1 MERFRLVT
9 SFSPKGDQPKA
20 IKELTKGLENRLKHQ
35 VLLGVT
41 GSGKTFTIAN
51 VVANINR
58 PTLVIAH
65 NKTLVAQLYGEFREV
80 FPENAVEFF
89 VSYYDY
95 YQPEAYIPTT
105 DTYIE
110 KDSLI
115 NDDIDRMRHSA
126 TMAVLE
132 RRDTIVVASVSCI
145 YGIGSPQDYMDM
157 HLVIEEGM
165 RTERDELLRRFVEM
179 QYNRSETEFRR
190 GMFRVRGDIVEVYP
204 SFSLDKGIRIEFF
217 GNDVDTLHEFD
228 PLTGERIRKIDKVA
242 IFPNSH
248 WITPRERLEP
258 ALKNIEKEMEER
270 TEYFLKKGKPFEAQ
284 RIEQRTRFDL
294 EMLGEFGYCHG
305 IENYSRHLSGRA
317 PGEPPYTLIDYFPE
331 DFLLVID
338 ESHATIP
345 QLGGMYEGDRSR
357 KRTLVD
363 YGFRLPSALDN
374 RPLSFTEFE
383 HRVNQKIYISAT
395 PGPYEIE
402 RSGGCIVEQIIRPTG
417 LVDPK
422 LKVRPISG
430 QVEDLLGEIKK
441 RAERGE
447 RVLITTL
454 TKKMAE
460 DLADYYADLGVRAR
474 YLHSDIDTLE
484 RIQILRDLRL
494 GTFDV
499 LIGVN
504 LLREGLDLPEVSLV
518 AILDADREGFLR
530 SERSL
535 IQTSGRAARNVN
547 GEVILYADTITGS
560 MQKALKET
568 ERRRKIQEEYNRRMH
583 INPETVKS
591 NIKDILSSIYEA
603 DYWTV
608 PTAAEEIAE
617 YGYEEEALKKL
628 EAEMKEAAKKL
639 DFERAAMIRDKIRG
653 LRQKMIELGLRETNK
668 R

>member
-1 MERFRLVT
+1 
-9 SFSPKGDQPKA
+9 
-20 IKELTKGLENRLKHQ
+20 
-35 VLLGVT
+35 
-41 GSGKTFTIAN
+41 

-65 NKTLVAQLYGEFREV
+65 NKTLAAQLYGEFREV

-145 YGIGSPQDYMDM
+145 YGIGSPQDYIDM
-157 HLVIEEGM
+157 HLVIEEGL
-165 RTERDELLRRFVEM
+165 RTERDVLLRRFVEM
-179 QYNRSETEFRR
+179 QYSRSETEFRR

-258 ALKNIEKEMEER
+258 ALKNIEKEMGER
-270 TEYFLKKGKPFEAQ
+270 TEYFLTKGKPFEAQ

-357 KRTLVD
+357 KQTLVD

-374 RPLSFTEFE
+374 RPLNFTEFE
-383 HRVNQKIYISAT
+383 HRVNQEIYISAT
-395 PGPYEIE
+395 PGPFELE
-402 RSGGCIVEQIIRPTG
+402 KSGGCIVEQIIRPTG

-560 MQKALKET
+560 MQKALNET

-608 PTAAEEIAE
+608 PTAAEEMAE
-617 YGYEEEALKKL
+617 YGYEEDALKKL

-639 DFERAAMIRDKIRG
+639 DFERAAMIRDKIKG

>member
-1 MERFRLVT
+1 MNTFNLTT
-9 SFSPKGDQPKA
+9 SFIPKGDQPKA
-20 IKELTKGLENRLKHQ
+20 IRQLTAGIEKGLKHQ

-51 VVANINR
+51 VIANINR

-65 NKTLVAQLYGEFREV
+65 NKTLAAQLYGEFKEL

-110 KDSLI
+110 KDALI

-126 TMAVLE
+126 TRAVLE

-145 YGIGSPQDYMDM
+145 YGIGSPQDYMEM
-157 HLVIEEGM
+157 HLIIEEGM
-165 RTERDELLRRFVEM
+165 HTERDEILRRLVDM
-179 QYNRSETEFRR
+179 QYNRSDTDFGR
-190 GMFRVRGDIVEVYP
+190 GTFRVRGDIVEVYP
-204 SFSLDKGIRIEFF
+204 SFSLDKGIRLDFF
-217 GNDVDTLHEFD
+217 GDDIDTIFEFD
-228 PLTGERIRKIDKVA
+228 PLTGEKIRRLEKIA

-248 WITPRERLEP
+248 WITPRERLIP
-258 ALKNIEKEMEER
+258 ALKNIEKEMIER
-270 TEYFLKKGKPFEAQ
+270 IEYFLKEGKTLEAN

-294 EMLGEFGYCHG
+294 EMLREFGYCHG

-331 DFLLVID
+331 DFLIIID

-357 KRTLVD
+357 KQTLINF
-363 YGFRLPSALDN
+363 GFRLPSALDN
-374 RPLSFTEFE
+374 RPLTFTEFE
-383 HRVNQKIYISAT
+383 HRVNQAIYISAT
-395 PGPYEIE
+395 PGTYEIE
-402 RSGGCIVEQIIRPTG
+402 KSNHRIVEQIIRPTG
-417 LVDPK
+417 LIDPK
-422 LKVRPISG
+422 MTVRPVSG
-430 QVEDLLGEIKK
+430 QVDDLLGEIRK
-441 RAERGE
+441 RAVRNE
-447 RVLITTL
+447 RVLVTTL

-460 DLADYYADLGVRAR
+460 DLADFYINLDVRAK

-484 RIQILRDLRL
+484 RVEILRDLRL
-494 GTFDV
+494 GNFDV

-518 AILDADREGFLR
+518 AILDADKEGFLR

-535 IQTSGRAARNVN
+535 IQTAGRAARNIN
-547 GEVILYADTITGS
+547 GEVILYADTITAS
-560 MQKALKET
+560 MQKAIKET
-568 ERRRKIQEEYNRRMH
+568 ERRRKIQEEYNRKNM
-583 INPETVKS
+583 ITPETVKS

-603 DYWTV
+603 DYWTIPV
-608 PTAAEEIAE
+608 AAESEIE
-617 YGYEEEALKKL
+617 YGCDDETLQKL
-628 EAEMKEAAKKL
+628 EAEMKEAAHL
-639 DFERAAMIRDKIRG
+639 LEFERAAKIRDRIKEIKSR
-653 LRQKMIELGLRETNK
+653 MIETGIK
-668 R
+668 Q

>member
-1 MERFRLVT
+1 MDIFKLTT
-9 SFSPKGDQPKA
+9 SFSPKGDQPEA
-20 IKELTKGLENRLKHQ
+20 IKKITNGLVRGLKHQ

-51 VVANINR
+51 VIANINK

-65 NKTLVAQLYGEFREV
+65 NKTLAAQLYGEFKEL
-80 FPENAVEFF
+80 FPGNAVEFF

-110 KDSLI
+110 KDALI
-115 NDDIDRMRHSA
+115 NDDIDRLRHSA
-126 TMAVLE
+126 TRAVLE

-157 HLVIEEGM
+157 HLIIEEGM
-165 RTERDELLRRFVEM
+165 HTERDAILRRFVEM
-179 QYNRSETEFRR
+179 QYARSDIEFRR
-190 GMFRVRGDIVEVYP
+190 GTFRVRGDIVEVYP
-204 SFSLDKGIRIEFF
+204 SFSVDKGIRIEFF
-217 GNDVDTLHEFD
+217 GDDIDALCEFD
-228 PLTGERIRKIDKVA
+228 PLTGERIRRLDKIA
-242 IFPNSH
+242 LFPNSH

-270 TEYFLKKGKPFEAQ
+270 IEYFLRGGKTLEAQ

-294 EMLGEFGYCHG
+294 EMLMEFGYSHG
-305 IENYSRHLSGRA
+305 IENYSRHLSGRS

-331 DFLLVID
+331 NFLVIID
-338 ESHATIP
+338 ESHATVP
-345 QLGGMYEGDRSR
+345 QIGGMYQGDRSR
-357 KRTLVD
+357 KQTLVD

-374 RPLSFTEFE
+374 RPLTFSEFQ
-383 HRVNQKIYISAT
+383 HRVNQAIYVSAT
-395 PGPYEIE
+395 PGPYELE
-402 RSGGCIVEQIIRPTG
+402 KSKGHIVQQIIRPTG
-417 LVDPK
+417 LIDPK
-422 LKVRPISG
+422 LIVRPVSG
-430 QVEDLLGEIKK
+430 QVDDLWGEIRK
-441 RAERGE
+441 RAEKGE
-447 RVLITTL
+447 RVLVTTL

-460 DLADYYADLGVRAR
+460 DLTDHYTDLGVRAR

-484 RIQILRDLRL
+484 RVEILRDLRL
-494 GTFDV
+494 GNFDT

-535 IQTSGRAARNVN
+535 IQTAGRAARNIN
-547 GEVILYADTITGS
+547 GEVILYADNITGS
-560 MQKALKET
+560 MRRALDET
-568 ERRRKIQEEYNRRMH
+568 NRRRRIQEEYNKKMG
-583 INPETVKS
+583 ITPETVKS

-608 PTAAEEIAE
+608 PAVAEEKAE
-617 YGYEEEALKKL
+617 YGYNEETLKRF
-628 EAEMKEAAKKL
+628 ESEMKEAAKRL
-639 DFERAAMIRDKIRG
+639 EFERAAKIRDRIKEI
-653 LRQKMIELGLRETNK
+653 KKSMIEFGVR
-668 R
+668 

>member
-1 MERFRLVT
+1 VEHFRLVT
-9 SFSPKGDQPKA
+9 SFDPKGDQPKA
-20 IKELTKGLENRLKHQ
+20 IKELTKGAEKRLKHQ

-65 NKTLVAQLYGEFREV
+65 NKTLAAQLYGEFREI
-80 FPENAVEFF
+80 FPGNAVEFF

-110 KDSLI
+110 KDALI

-179 QYNRSETEFRR
+179 QYSRSENEFRR
-190 GMFRVRGDIVEVYP
+190 GMFRVRGDIVEIHP

-217 GNDVDTLHEFD
+217 GNDVDAILEFD
-228 PLTGERIRKIDKVA
+228 PLTGERVRKIEKVA

-248 WITPRERLEP
+248 WITPREKLEP
-258 ALKNIEKEMEER
+258 ALKNIEKEMEEM
-270 TEYFLKKGKPFEAQ
+270 TENFLKKGKTLEAQ

-294 EMLGEFGYCHG
+294 EMLREFGYCHG

-331 DFLLVID
+331 DFLIVID

-357 KRTLVD
+357 KQTLVN

-374 RPLSFTEFE
+374 RPLTFMEFE
-383 HRVNQKIYISAT
+383 HRVNQAMYISAT
-395 PGPYEIE
+395 PGPYELE
-402 RSGGCIVEQIIRPTG
+402 KSGGRIVEQIIRPTG
-417 LVDPK
+417 LVDPQ

-430 QVEDLLGEIKK
+430 QVEDLLGEIKN

-460 DLADYYADLGVRAR
+460 DLTDYYADLGVRAR

-484 RIQILRDLRL
+484 RIEILRDLRL
-494 GTFDV
+494 GNFDV

-560 MQKALKET
+560 MQKALQET
-568 ERRRKIQEEYNRRMH
+568 ARRRKIQEEYNRRMH
-583 INPETVKS
+583 ITPETVKS

-608 PTAAEEIAE
+608 PAAAEEMAE
-617 YGYEEEALKKL
+617 YGYEEDALKKL
-628 EAEMKEAAKKL
+628 EAEMKEAARKL
-639 DFERAAMIRDKIRG
+639 DFERAAKIRDK
-653 LRQKMIELGLRETNK
+653 LKELKQKMIEIGIRETSK

>member
-1 MERFRLVT
+1 
-9 SFSPKGDQPKA
+9 
-20 IKELTKGLENRLKHQ
+20 
-35 VLLGVT
+35 
-41 GSGKTFTIAN
+41 
-51 VVANINR
+51 
-58 PTLVIAH
+58 
-65 NKTLVAQLYGEFREV
+65 
-80 FPENAVEFF
+80 
-89 VSYYDY
+89 
-95 YQPEAYIPTT
+95 
-105 DTYIE
+105 
-110 KDSLI
+110 
-115 NDDIDRMRHSA
+115 
-126 TMAVLE
+126 
-132 RRDTIVVASVSCI
+132 
-145 YGIGSPQDYMDM
+145 
-157 HLVIEEGM
+157 
-165 RTERDELLRRFVEM
+165 
-179 QYNRSETEFRR
+179 
-190 GMFRVRGDIVEVYP
+190 
-204 SFSLDKGIRIEFF
+204 
-217 GNDVDTLHEFD
+217 
-228 PLTGERIRKIDKVA
+228 ERIRKIDKVA

-270 TEYFLKKGKPFEAQ
+270 TEYFLKKGKPLEAQ

-383 HRVNQKIYISAT
+383 HRVNQEIYISAT
-395 PGPYEIE
+395 PGPYELE
-402 RSGGCIVEQIIRPTG
+402 KSGGCIVEQIIRPTG

-591 NIKDILSSIYEA
+591 NIKNILSSIYEA

-617 YGYEEEALKKL
+617 YGYEEETLKKL

-653 LRQKMIELGLRETNK
+653 LRQKMIELGFRETNK

>member
-9 SFSPKGDQPKA
+9 RFSPKGDQPKA
-20 IKELTKGLENRLKHQ
+20 IKELTKGIKSGLKHQ

-51 VVANINR
+51 VIANINK

-65 NKTLVAQLYGEFREV
+65 NKTLAAQLYGEFKEL
-80 FPENAVEFF
+80 FPYNAVEFF

-95 YQPEAYIPTT
+95 YQPEAYIPST

-110 KDSLI
+110 KDALI

-157 HLVIEEGM
+157 HLIIEEGM
-165 RTERDELLRRFVEM
+165 RTERDEILRRLVEI
-179 QYNRSETEFRR
+179 QYTRSDAEFRR
-190 GMFRVRGDIVEVYP
+190 GDFRVRGDIIEVYP

-217 GNDVDTLHEFD
+217 GNDIDAIFEFD
-228 PLTGERIRKIDKVA
+228 PLTGEKIQKIEKIA

-248 WITPRERLEP
+248 WITPKERLEP
-258 ALKNIEKEMEER
+258 ALRSIEKEMEER
-270 TEYFLKKGKPFEAQ
+270 IDYFLKKGKTIEAQ

-294 EMLGEFGYCHG
+294 EMLREFGYCHG

-331 DFLLVID
+331 DFLIVID
-338 ESHATIP
+338 ESHVTVP
-345 QLGGMYEGDRSR
+345 QIGGMYEGDRSR
-357 KRTLVD
+357 KQTLVD
-363 YGFRLPSALDN
+363 FGFRLPSALDN
-374 RPLSFTEFE
+374 RPLTFTEFE
-383 HRVNQKIYISAT
+383 HRVRQAIYVSAT
-395 PGPYEIE
+395 PGPYELKKSEGHI
-402 RSGGCIVEQIIRPTG
+402 IEQIIRPTG
-417 LVDPK
+417 LIDPK
-422 LKVRPISG
+422 LTVRPVSG
-430 QVEDLLGEIKK
+430 QVDDLLGEIKK
-441 RAERGE
+441 RAERKE
-447 RVLITTL
+447 RVLVTTL

-460 DLADYYADLGVRAR
+460 DLTEYYTDLGIKAK

-484 RIQILRDLRL
+484 RVEIIRDLRL
-494 GTFDV
+494 GNFDV

-518 AILDADREGFLR
+518 AVLDADKEGFLR

-535 IQTSGRAARNVN
+535 IQTAGRAARNVN

-560 MQKALKET
+560 MKKALEET
-568 ERRRKIQEEYNRRMH
+568 DRRRRIQEEYNRKMG
-583 INPETVKS
+583 ITPETVKS

-608 PTAAEEIAE
+608 PAVAERRAE
-617 YGYEEEALKKL
+617 YGNDEEALRKL
-628 EAEMKEAAKKL
+628 EAEMREAAKRL
-639 DFERAAMIRDKIRG
+639 EFEKAAMIRDKIKEIKQG
-653 LRQKMIELGLRETNK
+653 MIEVGIKER
-668 R
+668 

>member
-20 IKELTKGLENRLKHQ
+20 IKELTRGLEKGLKHQ

-51 VVANINR
+51 VIANMER

-65 NKTLVAQLYGEFREV
+65 NKTLAAQLYGEFREI

-110 KDSLI
+110 KDALI

-608 PTAAEEIAE
+608 PTAAEEKAE
-617 YGYEEEALKKL
+617 YGHEEETLRKL
-628 EAEMKEAAKKL
+628 EADMKEAAKRL
-639 DFERAAMIRDKIRG
+639 EFEHAAKIRDKIKELKQR
-653 LRQKMIELGLRETNK
+653 MIEVGIRK
-668 R
+668 